1 MKQACKSMRELM
13 NPRCVLFFLNLFR
26 NFSNACYGMQF
37 FIHLVRYLFFHPDA
51 FFGQVLGEPFKS
63 EDLSYT
69 LCKGNT
75 TSKLREEES

>member
-51 FFGQVLGEPFKS
+51 FFG
-63 EDLSYT
+63 
-69 LCKGNT
+69 
-75 TSKLREEES
+75 